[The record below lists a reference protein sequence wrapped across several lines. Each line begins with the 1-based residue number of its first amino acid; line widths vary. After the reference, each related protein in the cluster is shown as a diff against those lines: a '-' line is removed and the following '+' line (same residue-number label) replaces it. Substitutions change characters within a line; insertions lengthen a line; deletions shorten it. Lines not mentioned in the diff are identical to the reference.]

1 MFTTHKQ
8 LMLRTAARASADTR
22 KDEID
27 KVIELLKLINH
38 GAFHTPKTLKT
49 RKFFD
54 EPTSLP
60 LEDFASATVLYN
72 HTKQHEMFKRRD
84 AVLLKP

>member
-1 MFTTHKQ
+1 MFTTHQQ
-8 LMLRTAARASADTR
+8 LMLRNAARASEDTR

-54 EPTSLP
+54 EPSSLP
-60 LEDFASATVLYN
+60 LEDFESATVLYN
-72 HTKQHEMFKRRD
+72 HTKQHEMFKRRN

>member
-1 MFTTHKQ
+1 MFTTHQQ

-38 GAFHTPKTLKT
+38 EAFHTPKTLKT

-60 LEDFASATVLYN
+60 LEDFESATVLYN
-72 HTKQHEMFKRRD
+72 HTKQHEMFARRD
-84 AVLLKP
+84 AVLLKL

>member
-1 MFTTHKQ
+1 MFTTHQQ

-49 RKFFD
+49 RTFFD

-84 AVLLKP
+84 AVLLKL

>member
-1 MFTTHKQ
+1 MLTPHQQ
-8 LMLRTAARASADTR
+8 LMLRTAAKSDNGIR

-27 KVIELLKLINH
+27 NIIALLKLINH
-38 GAFHTPKTLKT
+38 GAFHTDKTLKT
-49 RKFFD
+49 RRFFD
-54 EPTSLP
+54 EPSSLP

>member
-1 MFTTHKQ
+1 MFTTHQQ

-38 GAFHTPKTLKT
+38 GAFHTPKTSKT

-60 LEDFASATVLYN
+60 LEDFESATVLYN

>member
-1 MFTTHKQ
+1 MFTTHQQ